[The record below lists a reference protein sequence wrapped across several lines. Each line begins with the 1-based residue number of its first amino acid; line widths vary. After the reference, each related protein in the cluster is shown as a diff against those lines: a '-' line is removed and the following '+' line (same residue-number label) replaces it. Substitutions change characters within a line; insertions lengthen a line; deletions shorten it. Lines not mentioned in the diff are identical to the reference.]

1 MSGPSSGKPPG
12 DSGDDDRDRS
22 ASSADSSQTPSREPS
37 QPTADSQPA
46 ADSDAVTI
54 EDDGYV
60 RWFLK
65 TNDENV
71 VIARDILSS
80 VAVVGVVALLLF
92 GVSGIWPPL
101 VAVESGSMQP
111 NMHTGDLIFVVEE
124 GRFSGDAAVEGTGV
138 VTRRS
143 AQGTGYDKFG
153 NPGDVIVFRPNGD
166 PSQTPVIHRAHFWV
180 DDDEHW
186 VESKASEEI
195 VGDATCEEV
204 PNCPAP
210 HAGFVTKGDHND
222 GYDQIGGGANSG
234 IVKPEWITGK
244 AQYRI
249 PWLGWVRLTFDN
261 LLGGMLVPASP
272 SSPSLHGQPS
282 PTIPTGGPDAAGFG
296 SGGELAGVAG
306 IAGAGVALAAGRYR
320 S

>member
-1 MSGPSSGKPPG
+1 MSGSSSGKPPD
-12 DSGDDDRDRS
+12 DSGDDDRARS
-22 ASSADSSQTPSREPS
+22 TSDAGRPQSPPQERDPS
-37 QPTADSQPA
+37 QPNP
-46 ADSDAVTI
+46 DSDAVSI

-80 VAVVGVVALLLF
+80 VAIVGVVALLLF
-92 GVSGIWPPL
+92 GISGIWPPL

-111 NMHTGDLIFVVEE
+111 NMQKGDLIFVVEE
-124 GRFSGDAAVEGTGV
+124 DRFSGDGAVEGTSI
-138 VTRRS
+138 VTHRS
-143 AQGTGYDKFG
+143 GQESGYSTFG
-153 NPGDVIVFRPNGD
+153 NPGDVIVFRPDGD
-166 PSQTPVIHRAHFWV
+166 RAQTPVIHRAHFWV
-180 DDDEHW
+180 DNGEHW
-186 VESKASEEI
+186 VDEKASEEI
-195 VGDATCEEV
+195 VGDASCEEV

-210 HAGFVTKGDHND
+210 YAGFVTKGDANPA
-222 GYDQIGGGANSG
+222 YDQIGGGANSG

-272 SSPSLHGQPS
+272 SSPSPYAQPD
-282 PTIPTGGPDAAGFG
+282 PATAANPATAGLGPD
-296 SGGELAGVAG
+296 GELAGIAG
-306 IAGAGVALAAGRYR
+306 GAGAGIALAAGRYR